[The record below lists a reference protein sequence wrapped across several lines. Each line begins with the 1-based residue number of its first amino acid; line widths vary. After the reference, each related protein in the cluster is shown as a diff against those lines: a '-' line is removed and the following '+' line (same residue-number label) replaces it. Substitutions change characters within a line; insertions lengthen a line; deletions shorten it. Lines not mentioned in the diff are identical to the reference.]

1 MLPKLLFNP
10 KNLHADRDIV
20 FEEDFN
26 KFYLYVETQSESQ
39 KEFTYNHFKLL
50 WKGKKM
56 SLLHFIKT
64 KEESIKEYYEVLY
77 GEIQSMNLLIKSFFS
92 QRGLITEYTL
102 FIHYTLFTLHNPTKT
117 NIK

>member
-50 WKGKKM
+50 
-56 SLLHFIKT
+56 S
-64 KEESIKEYYEVLY
+64 
-77 GEIQSMNLLIKSFFS
+77 
-92 QRGLITEYTL
+92 
-102 FIHYTLFTLHNPTKT
+102 
-117 NIK
+117 